1 MSNVQMRVKATAE
14 GTKVEAKAK
23 KHTII
28 IDEPKQQGG
37 TDEGANPL
45 ETLLAA
51 LAGCENAVANMVAKE
66 MDFDLQAIEFEIRG
80 ELDPRG
86 MMGTEGVRRHF
97 QTVTVNAQIKTSESE
112 DRIQELKDKTDDR
125 CPVFQT
131 LYNADV
137 DMITNWTKA

>member
-14 GTKVEAKAK
+14 GAKVEAKAK

-28 IDEPKQQGG
+28 IDEPEQQGG

-51 LAGCENAVANMVAKE
+51 LAGCENAVANMVASE
-66 MDFDLQAIEFEIRG
+66 MDFDLQGIEFEIRG

-97 QTVTVNAQIKTSESE
+97 QTVTVNAQIKTSESDE
-112 DRIQELKDKTDDR
+112 RIQELKAKTDDR

-137 DMITNWTKA
+137 DMVTNWTKA